1 MKKRKSQQGIAL
13 IAVLW
18 VIAFLTIIASTIAYQ
33 SRSSLQMTKNRI
45 DSLKVKQ
52 AAEGAILLT
61 IANLINSNGGSGIV
75 PGQAV
80 TQIAVGDV
88 QVAVALHDESG
99 KIDLNTAPADILRA
113 LFLEVG
119 LGEDD
124 SANIANAILDWR
136 DVDDL
141 VRVGGAE
148 DAYYLAAR
156 VGYESRDED
165 FRRIEELSLVYG
177 MTPELY
183 SAIFPYITIHTQDYG
198 INLQAASPLVRR
210 AVENAARSEEGSS
223 AIDDEEPL
231 SDEEEFSSLSGGY
244 IYTVQARA
252 KNVNGVQ
259 KTYSAVVR
267 LDRGNTFEPFTIL
280 KWTQS

>member
-1 MKKRKSQQGIAL
+1 M
-13 IAVLW
+13 
-18 VIAFLTIIASTIAYQ
+18 
-33 SRSSLQMTKNRI
+33 
-45 DSLKVKQ
+45 
-52 AAEGAILLT
+52 
-61 IANLINSNGGSGIV
+61 

-124 SANIANAILDWR
+124 SANVANAILDWR